1 MASTA
6 GVTSTALNGTELAVR
21 EWGGGVPALL
31 LLHGYMGSGLDW
43 IDVAPALA
51 GSRQVV
57 AYDHRGHGDSGHAA
71 DPSSYTFDQL
81 AADLAA
87 FIAVRGM
94 APVDLLGHSMGG
106 VVALMHTLRHPQ
118 TVRSLVLVDTAAAP
132 AGNLPMDV
140 LAPLIAMGREQGM
153 QAVAQVVADFAVST
167 RAGGGADENVIRD
180 RAVAKFSGLDV
191 EAMAAFARELVSY
204 PSMADQL
211 GRIACPVAVIVGEND
226 EGLRDAAEVMAA
238 RIPAARLV
246 VIPGAGHSPQED
258 RPHEVVAAV
267 LEHLDR
273 VEQEDTHHGS

>member
-1 MASTA
+1 M
-6 GVTSTALNGTELAVR
+6 TSVR
-21 EWGGGVPALL
+21 EWGDGSVPLL

-51 GSRQVV
+51 RSRKVV

-81 AADLAA
+81 AADLAT
-87 FIAVRGM
+87 FIAARAM

-118 TVRSLVLVDTAAAP
+118 TVRSLVLMDTAAAP

-140 LAPLIAMGREQGM
+140 LSPLIAMGREQGM
-153 QAVAQVVADFAVST
+153 QAVAQVVAEFAVS
-167 RAGGGADENVIRD
+167 AQQGNGVAEDVIRE
-180 RAVAKFSGLDV
+180 RAVAKFSSLDV
-191 EAMAAFARELVSY
+191 EALAAFANELGSY
-204 PSMADQL
+204 PSMVDEL
-211 GRIACPVAVIVGEND
+211 ERISCPVTVIVGEND
-226 EGLRDAAEVMAA
+226 DGLRSAAEVMAA

-258 RPHEVVAAV
+258 RPDEWVAAV
-267 LEHLDR
+267 VEHLDR
-273 VEQEDTHHGS
+273 VEQEVTRHAS